1 MNKGVFI
8 FILSVLFF
16 ASCRK
21 DVTVKLPEFKQK
33 LVVEGSIDV
42 GLVPVVLL
50 STSVPYFGNFDYKTP
65 EKAFVKGAFV
75 TVTDGV
81 TIDTLKEIDPT
92 TGYVYLGSKIF
103 GEVGKTYTLKVQYLG
118 KEYTVQSTVLKKIEL
133 DSLYFKWE
141 EDSLGFIWQHFKEPA
156 GLGNNYRWFS
166 KRLNVKYEDKFFAAP
181 LFSVFDDKFVDG
193 KPFDFSYDRGPQPD
207 NIQAW
212 RDDPNREYYRVGD
225 TVAIKFTHIGKT
237 EYDFWYTY
245 YQNKASNSN
254 PFSAPTNVKSMFLNQ
269 EDVFGAFVAYSTSYD
284 TLIIKPK
291 P

>member
-1 MNKGVFI
+1 MA
-8 FILSVLFF
+8 LSFM
-16 ASCRK
+16 ACRK
-21 DVTVKLPEFKQK
+21 DVNVKMPEYKEK
-33 LVVEGSIDV
+33 LVVEASIET

-50 STSVPYFGNFDYKTP
+50 STSVPYFGSFDYKTP

-81 TIDTLKEIDPT
+81 TVDTLKEIDPT
-92 TGYVYLGSKIF
+92 TGYIYLGSKLF
-103 GEVGKTYTLKVQYLG
+103 GTEGKTYTLKVRYSG
-118 KEYTVQSTVLKKIEL
+118 KEYSVQSTILNKISL

-141 EDSLGFIWQHFKEPA
+141 ADSMGYIWQHFKEPA

-166 KRLNVKYEDKFFAAP
+166 KRLNTKYQDHFFAAP

-225 TVAIKFTHIGKT
+225 TVAVKFTHIGKA

-254 PFSAPTNVKSMFLNQ
+254 PFSAPTNVKSMFINQ
-269 EDVFGAFVAYSTSYD
+269 EDVFGAFVAYSPSFD
-284 TLIIKPK
+284 TIIIKPK